1 MLARRI
7 ALPAIAL
14 LLAGG
19 TAYLARNWVESQRRP
34 VDTAAEPAPVERK
47 AVLVAAVDLGPGQ
60 FLQAEG
66 MRWQE
71 WPDVSLPES
80 YIVKGAT
87 PEDELVGAVV
97 RQHVATGQPLTRA
110 GVVKP
115 GERGFLAAVLEPG
128 MRAVSVP
135 VDEASSNAGLIFPG
149 DRVDLILTQSI
160 GGEGGDGAAKTAT
173 RRVSETVLRDVR
185 VIAMGRK
192 LSGEGGEEAGAA
204 DKARTT
210 TLEVDAG
217 GAEKVALVTE
227 LGKLSLSLRSL
238 ARDNDAPANGNSPAG
253 RFTWDSDVARSLLPE
268 NQPVSTMAV
277 IRGREAQI
285 VNLPKGGLP

>member
-7 ALPAIAL
+7 ALPAVAL

-34 VDTAAEPAPVERK
+34 ADTAAAPEPVQRK
-47 AVLVAAVDLGPGQ
+47 AVLVAAVALEPGQ
-60 FLQAEG
+60 FLQVEA
-66 MRWQE
+66 MRWQD
-71 WPDVSLPES
+71 WPDVSLPET
-80 YIVKGAT
+80 YIVKGTA
-87 PEDELVGAVV
+87 PVEDFAGAVV
-97 RQHVATGQPLTRA
+97 RQRVAIGQPLTK
-110 GVVKP
+110 VEMVKP
-115 GERGFLAAVLEPG
+115 GDRGFLAAVLEPG

-160 GGEGGDGAAKTAT
+160 GGDSGGDAGPKAPT

-192 LSGEGGEEAGAA
+192 LRTEAGEEIAA

-238 ARDNDAPANGNSPAG
+238 ARDGDAPAAERP
-253 RFTWDSDVARSLLPE
+253 FTWDTDVARALLPE
-268 NQPVSTMAV
+268 NQPGSTLAV
-277 IRGREAQI
+277 IRGRESQI
-285 VNLPKGGLP
+285 VNLSKGTP

>member
-7 ALPAIAL
+7 LLPVFALA
-14 LLAGG
+14 LAGG
-19 TAYLARNWVESQRRP
+19 TAWLAHDWVQAQKRP
-34 VDTAAEPAPVERK
+34 ASAAAAPEPVERK
-47 AVLVAAVDLGPGQ
+47 AVLVAAVGLDAGQ
-60 FLQAEG
+60 FLQPDH

-71 WPDVSLPES
+71 WPDVSLPDS

-87 PEDELVGAVV
+87 PEEGLAGAVV
-97 RQHVATGQPLTRA
+97 RQRVAAGQPLTRA
-110 GVVKP
+110 AVVKP
-115 GERGFLAAVLEPG
+115 GDRGFLAAVLEPG

-160 GGEGGDGAAKTAT
+160 GGDSAGEGAKTPA
-173 RRVSETVLRDVR
+173 RRVSETVLADVR

-192 LSGEGGEEAGAA
+192 LRNESGEEGVGG

-210 TLEVDAG
+210 TLEVDG
-217 GAEKVALVTE
+217 RGAEKVALVTE

-238 ARDNDAPANGNSPAG
+238 AHADGGQPAAPADAG
-253 RFTWDSDVARSLLPE
+253 TRFTWDSDVARSLLPE
-268 NQPVSTMAV
+268 NQPVSTLAI
-277 IRGREAQI
+277 IRGGEAKI
-285 VNLPKGGLP
+285 VNLPKGGL